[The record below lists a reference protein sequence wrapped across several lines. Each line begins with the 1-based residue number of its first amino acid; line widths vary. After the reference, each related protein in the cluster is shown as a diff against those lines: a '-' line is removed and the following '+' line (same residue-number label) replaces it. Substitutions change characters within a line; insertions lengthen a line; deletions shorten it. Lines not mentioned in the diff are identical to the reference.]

1 MSSRLSLTRLAGGLP
16 VAIAAVFGCGLSL
29 VAERLLHRR
38 NRRRLLKELADVAEP
53 RAKALREQI
62 LKSMEVLHS
71 IASFHAT
78 RSEISREEFRSF
90 VRAALTRQPELQA
103 LSWDPRVSQ
112 KDRPAWEARARADG
126 FSNFCFTEKEERNAI
141 LPASSRKEYYP
152 VFFLETFEN
161 NELALGFD
169 VCSEK
174 VRRRALEHA
183 RDTGG
188 ASATEPLRLAQEQAS
203 QLGFLVFQPV
213 YRGDSR
219 TLEQRRNNLAGFAV
233 AVFRICDL
241 VEPSLIELND
251 RGFGVTIEDE
261 ADGAIIYQRQGNRL
275 AEIPAWSTRLNIAD
289 RNWVLKIYASVEFCQ
304 SRAHARPWWAAA
316 AGLTI
321 TTLAAAYLW
330 RESRR
335 TAEIAEKIKEATVDL
350 SAEILERR
358 RAESAL
364 ERAKAGLD
372 LRVRERTAELAT
384 ANSSLLE
391 EVVIRKQA
399 EAEAAAANEA
409 KSEFLANMSHEI
421 RTPMNS
427 ILGYSQIL
435 ERDAGLSPFQRDALA
450 TISSSCDHL
459 LHLINDI
466 LDLSKIDA
474 GRMEVANSDFDLA
487 ALAYEVAA
495 FFQNGCEEKLIGLR
509 TVGLEEHAGLCVR
522 GDEGKLRQV
531 LINLLGNAVKFTAVG
546 CVTLRITKAG
556 KKRWRFEVEDTGPG
570 IAPDLLRRIFDPF
583 QQGPEAKGKGG
594 TGLGLA
600 IAHRQVKIM
609 GGALQVRSTLGRG
622 SVFAFDIE
630 LPPATTRRKISRD
643 ELTAVERI
651 VAGTKVRALVVDDI
665 VENREV
671 LSLMLTLIGC
681 DVEVAKSG
689 EEALDQLGQRQPDIV
704 FLDMRLPGLSGLET
718 ARRIV
723 REWDSKIKLVAMS
736 ASALEHERE
745 RYLKAGCDDFVAKP
759 FRAERIYRCLRN
771 LLDIKFILKEKTS
784 HQPEPDSSIDLGQ
797 LALCEDL
804 ALRLST
810 AAELHSA
817 TVIKSCLQEVE
828 QLGPSGVRLAQ
839 HLRQFLASYDMKTI
853 QRIVAQIPVLPEA
866 VPERNSDS

>member
-38 NRRRLLKELADVAEP
+38 NRRRLFKELADVAEP

-169 VCSEK
+169 VCSEE

-261 ADGAIIYQRQGNRL
+261 ADGAIIYQRQGSRL

-289 RNWVLKIYASVEFCQ
+289 RNWVLKICASVEFCQ

-546 CVTLRITKAG
+546 CVTLRITKGG

-583 QQGPEAKGKGG
+583 QQGAEAKGKGG

-609 GGALQVRSTLGRG
+609 GGALQVRSTPGRG

-853 QRIVAQIPVLPEA
+853 QRIVAQIPVLSVA